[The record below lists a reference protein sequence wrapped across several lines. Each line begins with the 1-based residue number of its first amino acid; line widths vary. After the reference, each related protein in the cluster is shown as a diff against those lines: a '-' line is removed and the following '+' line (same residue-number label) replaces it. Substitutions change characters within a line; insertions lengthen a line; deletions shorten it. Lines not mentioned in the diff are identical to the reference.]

1 MTRDAL
7 IAQIPMV
14 RVHKTYTVVEPPS
27 KEVLDI
33 LVQNGFEFEV
43 VAPRKLRAS
52 ANGSATKVRR
62 LRRRGK
68 RRAKLTAER
77 VREFRKARADGKS
90 YRRIGAIFGV
100 SDARAWQIVNK
111 GV

>member
-1 MTRDAL
+1 MTKLVARL
-7 IAQIPMV
+7 PMV
-14 RVHKTYTVVEPPS
+14 RVHKTYTVIEPPS
-27 KEVLDI
+27 REVLDV
-33 LVQNGFEFEV
+33 LVANGFEFDV
-43 VAPRKLRAS
+43 VAPSKSKAES
-52 ANGSATKVRR
+52 NGTAKKVRR

-68 RRAKLTAER
+68 RRNKLTSER
-77 VREFRKARADGKS
+77 IREFRKARAEGKS